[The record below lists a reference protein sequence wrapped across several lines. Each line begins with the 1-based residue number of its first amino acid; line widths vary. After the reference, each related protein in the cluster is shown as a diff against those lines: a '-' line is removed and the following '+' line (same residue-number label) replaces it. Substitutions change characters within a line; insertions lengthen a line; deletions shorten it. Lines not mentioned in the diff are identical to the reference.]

1 MKNIPFDRVVVVFC
15 AAFWLVKLLLLGE
28 GDREVTDETGDK
40 SLSSSSSE
48 SESESEDEVEEEDV
62 EAKDA
67 LREDEDV
74 WNVIRSRLELERA
87 KRVGIGGRVAVLV
100 DWPNTRLPSGEGARR
115 VRGDSLNNPE
125 PIIADEDELGRVAAA
140 AVNETFGDWAWRD
153 WRVGMVKVLIV
164 RLSL

>member
-40 SLSSSSSE
+40 SLSSSSSS
-48 SESESEDEVEEEDV
+48 SESESEDEEEEDV
-62 EAKDA
+62 DAKDA
-67 LREDEDV
+67 LREDEDA

-87 KRVGIGGRVAVLV
+87 KRVGIGGRVELV

-140 AVNETFGDWAWRD
+140 AVNETFGAWAWRD
-153 WRVGMVKVLIV
+153 WRVGMAKVLMV